1 MRSATAEQSGGYD
14 LKTVLFAL
22 NSSYS
27 HTNLAVRA
35 IGAALADAGFETVVL
50 EKNLKDPRL
59 GVLYALYAERAG
71 VYGFSVYIWNVR
83 EMLRIASELK
93 SLLPEAAIVFGGP
106 EVSFSD
112 DGFFAEHPFVDF
124 IIAGE
129 GEEAFPALCR
139 ALERGESVPR
149 LYRAAPFAAFASSGI
164 YYDRIGDAPHGL
176 VYYESVRG
184 CPFSCSY
191 CLSSIEEGIR
201 AKSAEKALRDLLAFE
216 VFDGIRTVKLV
227 DRTFNFDRERA
238 KMIWRG
244 LADER
249 YTKEYHFEV
258 SAALLDEESFALLAR
273 VPKGKFRLEIGVQS
287 TNPDT
292 IRAVSRA
299 LDTEKTLAALKRL
312 HAAGNLHIHA
322 DLIAGLP
329 YEAFASFGRSF
340 DAVYGHADVL
350 QLGFLKLLRGSHLRE
365 SAADYGIRYSPEPP
379 YQVLKTAA
387 LSFDDIMRLEGI
399 ESLVERFSN
408 SGRFS
413 YTFPYLPL
421 AFGSAFG
428 FFDRLC
434 RFMEEAFGQEEISR
448 LSQTEAFRLVMTFAE
463 EASQNGISLDVRQ
476 IKERLAL
483 DFLLGESR
491 RLPPFLSEVLA
502 AAEEKARCLSG
513 IPAYQRASSEVVKLT
528 FLTDTPVVVN
538 RAEHRVIGWDVAG
551 DASV

>member
-35 IGAALADAGFETVVL
+35 IGASLADAGFETVVL

-59 GVLYALYAERAG
+59 GVLHALYAEKAE

-93 SLLPEAAIVFGGP
+93 SLLPEATIVFGGP
-106 EVSFSD
+106 EVSYSD

-129 GEEAFPALCR
+129 GEDAFPALCR
-139 ALERGESVPR
+139 ALERGESMPR

-164 YYDRIGDAPHGL
+164 YYDRIGDTPHGL

-191 CLSSIEEGIR
+191 CLSSVEEGIR
-201 AKSAEKALRDLLAFE
+201 AKTAEKALHDLLAFE
-216 VFDGIRTVKLV
+216 AFDEIRTVKLV

-238 KMIWRG
+238 KVIWRG
-244 LADER
+244 LAGER

-258 SAALLDEESFALLAR
+258 SAALLDEESFALLSR

-299 LDTEKTLAALKRL
+299 LNTEKTLAALKRL

-329 YEAFASFGRSF
+329 HEDFASFGRSF

-350 QLGFLKLLRGSHLRE
+350 QLGFLKLLRGSHMRE

-379 YQVLKTAA
+379 YQVLETEV

-408 SGRFS
+408 SGKFS

-421 AFGSAFG
+421 AFGSAFD

-434 RFMEEAFGQEEISR
+434 RFMEEAFGQKEISR
-448 LSQTEAFRLVMTFAE
+448 LSQTEAFRLIMTFAE
-463 EASQNGISLDVRQ
+463 EASQNGISLDIRQ

-491 RLPPFLSEVLA
+491 RLPSFLSEVLA
-502 AAEEKARCLSG
+502 ATEEKARYLSE
-513 IPAYQRASSEVVKLT
+513 IPAYQRASSEVVRLG
-528 FLTDTPVVVN
+528 FLSDMPVVVN
-538 RAEHRVIGWDVAG
+538 RAEHRVVDWNIPK
-551 DASV
+551 DAFV